1 MAILTQGVKAAGL
14 INFGAIA
21 TFVAGL
27 SVWNFFRAPDTQT
40 IQGIDN
46 KTIMVVSIAAVV
58 GLWLVQ
64 RKKR

>member
-21 TFVAGL
+21 TFVTGL
-27 SVWNFFRAPDTQT
+27 SIWNYFRSPDTQT

-46 KTIMVVSIAAVV
+46 KTIMVLSVAAVL
-58 GLWLVQ
+58 GIWLTS
-64 RKKR
+64 RKK